1 MRKEWIEYIMFSEL
15 DQILNRKSY
24 RWFTGPINGQSA
36 RHKYVIYI
44 LLKLKLK

>member
-24 RWFTGPINGQSA
+24 QIA
-36 RHKYVIYI
+36 RHKYVIYV